1 MIISVFFKKQG
12 WANRLISLVGRIKED
27 KGRSRNRMILRSLWL
42 LLSTRSLGPYRPLL
56 LAPAEGIWGPFGPSL
71 GALWAPSSSHISKMV
86 LKSFLQRQM
95 AKKIVSEVMAIKSAK
110 IVKTHF
116 F

>member
-27 KGRSRNRMILRSLWL
+27 KGRSRNQMILRSLWL

-56 LAPAEGIWGPFGPSL
+56 LAPAEGIGGPFGPSL
-71 GALWAPSSSHISKMV
+71 GGPFRPPSPYQILSQKHQKTKKNL
-86 LKSFLQRQM
+86 LKINFLPN
-95 AKKIVSEVMAIKSAK
+95 V
-110 IVKTHF
+110 HN
-116 F
+116 